1 MDIHYLYKF
10 NNEFERRRHDIEN
23 MIRAIRVDQRCE
35 WLQSLSLDDKT
46 VLLPLHD
53 LRENARDEV
62 EKALATLRDEASS
75 EVHRINAREELER
88 SKSALDASGRMLMS
102 LEETEHR
109 IQVATEALKEAL
121 RSLAI
126 VCQALDKFHV
136 LHKSSI
142 EALEDLRSAHKGDEM
157 DDAMEQI
164 SNFICERERKMKGKA
179 S

>member
-1 MDIHYLYKF
+1 MDIHH
-10 NNEFERRRHDIEN
+10 NNEFDWRKQLLEDMIHDIH
-23 MIRAIRVDQRCE
+23 VDHYCE

-75 EVHRINAREELER
+75 EVHRINAQEELGR

-121 RSLAI
+121 RSLAK
-126 VCQALDKFHV
+126 VWQALDKFHV
-136 LHKSSI
+136 LHKSST

-164 SNFICERERKMKGKA
+164 SNFICERERKMKSKA